1 MKFKDFLIIG
11 LLPMAINF
19 AHGESLPTYTLEDFI
34 ITSSP
39 ISLTGK
45 EITQSA
51 TVIDDEK
58 LADVNAD
65 TIAATLSLQ
74 PGISQTYYGP
84 NANRPIIRG
93 IRRIQGKCS

>member
-39 ISLTGK
+39 LSLTGT

-58 LADVNAD
+58 LADPSPMQAV
-65 TIAATLSLQ
+65 AALSTSCTAQ
-74 PGISQTYYGP
+74 
-84 NANRPIIRG
+84 
-93 IRRIQGKCS
+93 